1 IRGQG
6 FDVLDLG
13 GLAIDDV
20 RTRVAALPDNTVPLL
35 VQFPQDA
42 RGQRFGP
49 GEACAAISPMA
60 NRPLFANLA
69 FEIDSG
75 CGALAGTVVD
85 YAMTGRE
92 LGLLARRRLEG
103 APPETVTIPMRRQSH
118 LAFDWRQMQ
127 RWHVDSARIP
137 SGAEI
142 RFRTPTVWE
151 SYRWYIV

>member
-1 IRGQG
+1 VLYATVGDLTIDIRQSHATASGVVMENYTVLTLEAIKHVFPNVTRIAVISGASDAIRQRIAWVSDQIRGQG

-20 RTRVAALPDNTVPLL
+20 RIGVAALPDNTVPLL

-49 GEACAAISPMA
+49 GEACAAISPIA

-75 CGALAGTVVD
+75 CGALAGTVV
-85 YAMTGRE
+85 T
-92 LGLLARRRLEG
+92 
-103 APPETVTIPMRRQSH
+103 MR
-118 LAFDWRQMQ
+118 
-127 RWHVDSARIP
+127 
-137 SGAEI
+137 
-142 RFRTPTVWE
+142 
-151 SYRWYIV
+151 